1 MTQLS
6 LKEITVNLRL
16 KHFHAITVCTFRSI
30 EYKSFPVF
38 QNKQNRISVIK
49 SSYKSV
55 FKSFQAWRSLSS
67 PLYHLLIFQSL
78 FLISKMFAF
87 NKSLS
92 PTSALYAFFLSSWYH
107 DTITTEDE
115 MAGWH
120 FFFFFCGL
128 CLMSGL
134 QSHLSGSQLA
144 ILKTI
149 MTLALWLWDRIWEQ
163 TKKTPNS
170 ALKNFHN

>member
-1 MTQLS
+1 MQLITKFLKTVVHFYPFMTKSGIVCSLEKAFMTQLS

-120 FFFFFCGL
+120 FFFFFFVDCV
-128 CLMSGL
+128 SWVDYKV
-134 QSHLSGSQLA
+134 
-144 ILKTI
+144 ILV
-149 MTLALWLWDRIWEQ
+149 A
-163 TKKTPNS
+163 
-170 ALKNFHN
+170 HN